1 VSIKSSENQEIRLQP
16 STTVLFLSYRSCS
29 HSQLSTDIML
39 QLKRT
44 VEVISV
50 LSSTDDV
57 DGGGRGRIKTIL
69 DGALSAGKAARNEKI
84 VPEIKK
90 LKAYGSDGTPPSALA
105 KEVADVRNYMQ
116 YILCCNPTVSPQ

>member
-1 VSIKSSENQEIRLQP
+1 
-16 STTVLFLSYRSCS
+16 
-29 HSQLSTDIML
+29 ML

-90 LKAYGSDGTPPSALA
+90 LKAYGSDGTPPLALA

-116 YILCCNPTVSPQ
+116 YICSCNPTVSSQ